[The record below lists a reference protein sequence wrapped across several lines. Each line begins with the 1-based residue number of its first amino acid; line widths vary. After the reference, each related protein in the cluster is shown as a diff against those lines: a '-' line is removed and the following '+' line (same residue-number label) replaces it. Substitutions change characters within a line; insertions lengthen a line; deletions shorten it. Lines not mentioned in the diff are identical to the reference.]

1 MQFELPMDRKQYYL
15 TIIYIFFSWW
25 YVFFW
30 RLAAKEIMILTP
42 SKYPSF
48 VAINYQVNTFSWR
61 LKAAKLIPFLGGHQP
76 PSKVIS
82 LAGDT
87 FSWRFGNSNC
97 ASLFLVAKLPSK

>member
-15 TIIYIFFSWW
+15 AIIYNFFSWW
-25 YVFFW
+25 YVFSW

-42 SKYPSF
+42 SKYPSL
-48 VAINYQVNTFSWR
+48 AASQANTFSWW
-61 LKAAKLIPFLGGHQP
+61 LKAAKLIPFLGSHQP

-87 FSWRFGNSNC
+87 FSWHFGNFNS
-97 ASLFLVAKLPSK
+97 ALLFLAAKPPSK

>member
-42 SKYPSF
+42 SKYPSL

-61 LKAAKLIPFLGGHQP
+61 LKAAKLIPFLGSHQP
-76 PSKVIS
+76 PSKIIFF
-82 LAGDT
+82 AGDT
-87 FSWRFGNSNC
+87 FSWYFGNFNS
-97 ASLFLVAKLPSK
+97 ALFFFFGQTAK